1 MYNTNK
7 AIELIKNIID
17 NTREIEVVKDS
28 DDIISEL
35 AGLHTSILNRDFCWG
50 CKSKICCDLMGV
62 NSLCKA
68 YGDILDCIQDIL
80 DKYEED
86 TNDKYEQHK

>member
-1 MYNTNK
+1 MFNSNE
-7 AIELIKNIID
+7 AIKHIKNILD
-17 NTREIEVVKDS
+17 NTREAEVVKDS

-35 AGLHTSILNRDFCWG
+35 AGLHTAILNRDFCWG
-50 CKSKICCDLMGV
+50 CKSKLCCDLMGT

-80 DKYEED
+80 DKHEGS
-86 TNDKYEQHK
+86 TNDK